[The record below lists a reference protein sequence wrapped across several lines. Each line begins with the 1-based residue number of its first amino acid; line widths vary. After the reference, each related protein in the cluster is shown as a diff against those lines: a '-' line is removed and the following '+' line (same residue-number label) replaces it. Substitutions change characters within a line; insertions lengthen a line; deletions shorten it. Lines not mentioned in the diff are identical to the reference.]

1 MKISKTGLE
10 LIEEFEGGPYLYAY
24 RDPIG
29 IWTIGYGHTKGV
41 YASQTITKD
50 QAEEFLKE
58 DVADAEANV
67 NKWMDKYHFNQNQ
80 YDALVSFAFNIG
92 SIDQL
97 TGYGRRTIQEIS
109 DKILAY
115 NRAGVEILPGLVR
128 RRAAEQKLFNTSID
142 NNDAVDDNEINDNE
156 NNNEVINNSEDYDMP
171 LIKRGSSGKAVKI
184 WQIIVGTTIDGIFG
198 QNTEAATKRFQE
210 RNNLEVDGIVG
221 PKSWKAGLESIG

>member
-1 MKISKTGLE
+1 MEISKAGLE
-10 LIEEFEGGPYLYAY
+10 LIEELEGGPYLNAY

-41 YASQTITKD
+41 YAGQTITKA

-58 DVADAEANV
+58 DARDAEAAV
-67 NKWMDKYHFNQNQ
+67 NKYMSKYHFNQNQ

-97 TGYGRRTIQEIS
+97 TANGTRTIKEIS
-109 DKILAY
+109 LAILLY
-115 NRAGVEILPGLVR
+115 NKAGGGVLPGLVR
-128 RRAAEQKLFNTSID
+128 RRAAEQKLFNSAVENTKND
-142 NNDAVDDNEINDNE
+142 DAVENIESNNEI
-156 NNNEVINNSEDYDMP
+156 INNSEEYDMP
-171 LIKRGSSGKAVKI
+171 LIRRGSSGKVVKI

-221 PKSWKAGLESIG
+221 PKTWKAGLESVG